1 MKPIFVCYVEFQDD
15 EHIGYIRNSLEEKM
29 GDDYYILVVTHE
41 NFRGI
46 KFELFNSKLEEKD
59 FEDLKIKLNLK
70 ENE

>member
-15 EHIGYIRNSLEEKM
+15 EQIRYMRNALEEKM
-29 GDDYYILVVTHE
+29 GNDYYILVVTHE

-59 FEDLKIKLNLK
+59 FEDLKIKLNDNK
-70 ENE
+70 